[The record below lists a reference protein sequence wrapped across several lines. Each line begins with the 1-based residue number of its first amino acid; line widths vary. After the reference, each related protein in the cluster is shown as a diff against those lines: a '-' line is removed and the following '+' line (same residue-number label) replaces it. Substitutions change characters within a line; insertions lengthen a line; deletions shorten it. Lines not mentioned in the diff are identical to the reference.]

1 MEEKKLNCKIKFLFK
16 THVVF
21 NFFRYLN
28 VALILVLLVFDANQ
42 ILEEK
47 KSVKDRISRRSCAYI
62 HLDNVYC
69 IWCTISTHHAISPP
83 LAMITEP
90 AALDN
95 KNTLYYSRSVQNQ

>member
-47 KSVKDRISRRSCAYI
+47 KECEGPDQQAVLRIHTPRQCLLHLVYHFNPSCHIATARHDYRARG
-62 HLDNVYC
+62 V
-69 IWCTISTHHAISPP
+69 
-83 LAMITEP
+83 
-90 AALDN
+90 
-95 KNTLYYSRSVQNQ
+95 RQ